1 MPLDLSSGQV
11 FSSFG
16 GDILGVTKQG
26 GGSKMVSAIRSME
39 GYIVCCFLTVSGY
52 RYLGDGGTDRREIL
66 HDMCPG
72 CVFSPFGGG
81 TPGIPQSKILA
92 L

>member
-1 MPLDLSSGQV
+1 M
-11 FSSFG
+11 
-16 GDILGVTKQG
+16 G
-26 GGSKMVSAIRSME
+26 GGVKNGFRHTEYGRVYRLL
-39 GYIVCCFLTVSGY
+39 FLTVSGY